1 MPRKIST
8 AEPVDLKEACIQV
21 ARDFIA
27 ERGIENL
34 SLREVA
40 RRIGVSHQA
49 PYRHFPSRDHLLA
62 EVLGRCCRGFAAY
75 LDARERFD
83 DPKADLQSMG
93 RQYLSYAEQHPLEY
107 RLMFNTP
114 WPEAAEHPSVLR
126 DAGHAFDLLMGV
138 LRRIHGTQASK
149 RALVELDA
157 LYIWSSMHGIVGIM
171 QCQLTDRLEL
181 SPKVPEQAA
190 LHVMQM
196 ILRAMDG
203 PR

>member
-1 MPRKIST
+1 MPRKTST
-8 AEPVDLKEACIQV
+8 AEPLDLKEACIQV

-49 PYRHFPSRDHLLA
+49 PYRHYPSRDHLLA
-62 EVLGRCCRGFAAY
+62 EVLRRCCQGFAAY

-83 DPKADLQSMG
+83 DPQADLQSMG
-93 RQYLSYAEQHPLEY
+93 RQYLSYAVQHPLEY

-114 WPEAAEHPSVLR
+114 WPEAAEHPSFLQ
-126 DAGHAFDLLMGV
+126 DAGHAFELLLGV

-149 RALVELDA
+149 RKRIELDA
-157 LYIWSSMHGIVGIM
+157 LYIWASMHGIVGIM

-181 SPKVPEQAA
+181 SPQVPEQAA
-190 LHVMQM
+190 QHVMEM
-196 ILRAMDG
+196 ILASLDSKR
-203 PR
+203 